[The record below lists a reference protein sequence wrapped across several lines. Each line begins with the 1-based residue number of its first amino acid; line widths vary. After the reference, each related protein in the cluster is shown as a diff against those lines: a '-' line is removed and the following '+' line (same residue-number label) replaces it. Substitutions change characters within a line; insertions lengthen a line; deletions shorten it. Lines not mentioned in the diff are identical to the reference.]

1 MSDRFFF
8 PLTGAR
14 NCGELYNTGARSNG
28 VYIIDP
34 DGSGDFNVYC
44 DHTTSG
50 GGWTVFQKRLDG
62 SVDFN
67 RTWYHYKHG
76 FGYTTSEFWLGLGK
90 IHRLTSSGVYEL
102 RIDLE
107 DFAGNTVYAGYSTF
121 KVEREGSNYTLRI
134 GIYSG
139 KFALRDRTW

>member
-1 MSDRFFF
+1 MF
-8 PLTGAR
+8 PLTGG
-14 NCGELYNTGARSNG
+14 NCAELYNTGERRNG
-28 VYIIDP
+28 VYPIDP
-34 DGSGDFNVYC
+34 DGSGEFPVYC

-121 KVEREGSNYTLRI
+121 KVESEGSNYTLRI
-134 GIYSG
+134 GNYSG